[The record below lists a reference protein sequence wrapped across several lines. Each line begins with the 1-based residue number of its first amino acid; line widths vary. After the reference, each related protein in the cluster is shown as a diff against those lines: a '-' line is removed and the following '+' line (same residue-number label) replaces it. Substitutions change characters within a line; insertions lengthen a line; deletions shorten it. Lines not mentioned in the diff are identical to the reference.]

1 LSRGDGEIANWN
13 REPYFDFYIVKS
25 ELDKLALPGIWTAT
39 LKQNLRQWGAPT
51 AAATSMT

>member
-1 LSRGDGEIANWN
+1 
-13 REPYFDFYIVKS
+13 VKS

-51 AAATSMT
+51 AAELQ